1 MLGRSVK
8 TIQFKILIF
17 QVRKL
22 RHSEVKLRHGVLSG
36 QTGAGESLL
45 TIIKQATASSITMK
59 EVGLKG
65 SLRLITGG
73 ALGGTIRIQGSEM
86 KVVLETVAFTGRIS
100 AQPSSL
106 CLNATSL
113 SNVFFLSKEEN
124 SYILLVLY
132 LKSVIARITLVCSLK
147 ENILL
152 NETCV
157 LSTPSII

>member
-1 MLGRSVK
+1 MLGSSVK

-45 TIIKQATASSITMK
+45 TIIKQATASSIMMK

-106 CLNATSL
+106 CLNATFL

-132 LKSVIARITLVCSLK
+132 LKSVIAHITLVCSLK

-157 LSTPSII
+157 S